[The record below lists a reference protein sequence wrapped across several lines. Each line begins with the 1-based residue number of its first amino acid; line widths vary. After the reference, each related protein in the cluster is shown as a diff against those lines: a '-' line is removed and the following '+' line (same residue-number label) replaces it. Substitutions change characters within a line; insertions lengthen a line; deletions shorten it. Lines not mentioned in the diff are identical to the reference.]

1 MMSCSLPPPNHH
13 GPQWWGSSKGLHQA
27 HYPAVSSTAFR
38 GLLSR
43 QTSCPPYVLSTGI
56 WVFVSHSAVPL
67 LKDQRLCWFC
77 VSFPSQL
84 ICSQNRPCSNA
95 AKQQVA
101 LKSLFLTLYYFHLYC
116 CLYKQVLC
124 MPSLHPSYSTFIF
137 LHINGMRNHSEFLV
151 QAR

>member
-1 MMSCSLPPPNHH
+1 MLTATSQSPWPTVVGKLQGPSSGTLSCREQHCIQRPAEQTDFLPPLCALHRDLCICEPLSSSFAE
-13 GPQWWGSSKGLHQA
+13 GPK
-27 HYPAVSSTAFR
+27 AV
-38 GLLSR
+38 
-43 QTSCPPYVLSTGI
+43 QV
-56 WVFVSHSAVPL
+56 
-67 LKDQRLCWFC
+67 C

-84 ICSQNRPCSNA
+84 ICCQNRPCSDA